1 MLERMQLIS
10 ILDHKNDRSEH
21 IMDKKKIA
29 HKILQFVGG
38 KPKVVNYKDEE
49 EKSDIDIYIGKDTPF
64 EGINTYST
72 IGLSEYSIDLV
83 VEDKELRV
91 EFIGSCESE
100 YKEYANILSSCAF
113 NIINTQFSCSPGTV
127 YSDVVREYYKETTMK
142 HILFTD
148 PFLWEN
154 IETLELSN
162 YYVTW
167 LMMVPISNEEFEF
180 LKENGSEELEN
191 LFEKNNINLF
201 DLNRKSVV

>member
-1 MLERMQLIS
+1 M
-10 ILDHKNDRSEH
+10 
-21 IMDKKKIA
+21 
-29 HKILQFVGG
+29 
-38 KPKVVNYKDEE
+38 
-49 EKSDIDIYIGKDTPF
+49 
-64 EGINTYST
+64 
-72 IGLSEYSIDLV
+72 DLV

-113 NIINTQFSCSPGTV
+113 NIINTQFSCSHGMV
-127 YSDVVREYYKETTMK
+127 YSDVASEYYKETTMK

-154 IETLELSN
+154 IETLD
-162 YYVTW
+162 YVTW

-180 LKENGSEELEN
+180 LKVNGSEELEN
-191 LFEKNNINLF
+191 LFEKININLL